1 MKTYCKRKDI
11 SNIDFV
17 KNCITPFLHERL
29 DKSNVAKL
37 FAYYNGI
44 SNTKSR
50 KNIDTFP
57 EYVSD
62 TIDKIAESISES
74 LKSRTVVEHVIS
86 VTANE
91 AIVTYREIVDGIS
104 GKRRELGLEKLI
116 FQLYEVIARDACQE
130 MFDAKIGE
138 FQVSSIK
145 GKGQSYGKKYIKKW
159 ISMDPEGTKF
169 CAKADVKKCYPS
181 IPHNRLK
188 ELLHRDLR
196 KSEELLYLL
205 DSIIYLYDCAN
216 LQLGRP
222 ELCGKGILIGS
233 PLSKDLNN
241 YYMSYLYHYIY
252 EQLAITTVRR
262 GKEKRTRLVSHA
274 MIYADDIVVFGGNKK
289 HLHQAMRLIIEF
301 TKNFLGLEVKS
312 TWEKF
317 LVSYNNSSGKSK
329 GRNLDFMGFVFRGCE
344 AFYREYGKVKK
355 RLKKVIVTVRDSIF
369 LRARRKF
376 YLFIKL
382 IRSKAMVTKHKAM
395 SLLAYN
401 GWIKNSDSHIFQE
414 KEHWKEVIRIAK
426 RMVSR
431 YEKGKPYETE
441 KYYKKVR
448 EIYA

>member
-17 KNCITPFLHERL
+17 KNCITPFLYERL

-50 KNIDTFP
+50 KNIDSSP
-57 EYVSD
+57 EYTTD
-62 TIDKIAESISES
+62 TIEKIAGSISEN
-74 LKSRTVVEHVIS
+74 LKSRTVVEHVIA
-86 VTANE
+86 VTPNE

-169 CAKADVKKCYPS
+169 CAKSDVKKCYPS
-181 IPHNRLK
+181 IPHTRLK

-196 KSEELLYLL
+196 KSKELLYLL
-205 DSIIYLYDCAN
+205 DTIIYLYDYAN
-216 LQLGRP
+216 IQLGRSD
-222 ELCGKGILIGS
+222 LCGKGILIGS
-233 PLSKDLNN
+233 PISKDMNN

-252 EQLAITTVRR
+252 EKLAITTKRR
-262 GKEKRTRLVSHA
+262 GKEKRTRLVAHA
-274 MIYADDIVVFGGNKK
+274 MIYADDIVIFGGNKK
-289 HLHQAMRLIIEF
+289 HLHKAMQLIINF
-301 TKNFLGLEVKS
+301 TKEFLGLTIKS
-312 TWEKF
+312 AWEKF
-317 LVSYNNSSGKSK
+317 LISYKTASGKIK
-329 GRNLDFMGFVFRGCE
+329 GRNLDFMGFVFRGYE
-344 AFYREYGKVKK
+344 TFYREYGRVKK
-355 RLKKVIVTVRDSIF
+355 HLKKVVVTVRDSIF

-376 YLFIKL
+376 YLFVKFL
-382 IRSKAMVTKHKAM
+382 RSKVVLSMHKTM

-401 GWIKNSDSHIFQE
+401 GWIKNSDSLKFQK
-414 KEHWKEVIRIAK
+414 KECWKEVIRIAK
-426 RMVSR
+426 RIVSR
-431 YEKGKPYETE
+431 YSRGKTYEKE